1 MQKWYIFYKTK
12 DLFKIRLNIKYCQ
25 YFYWWCVIFFLFVQ
39 QALLFRVSVCPEK
52 DDEGEYGAAG

>member
-1 MQKWYIFYKTK
+1 M
-12 DLFKIRLNIKYCQ
+12 
-25 YFYWWCVIFFLFVQ
+25 IFFLFVQ